1 MIRFTP
7 YNGAEYY
14 TLSYVWGQPNNNAT
28 TMLSRLNPFT
38 PDGLRVAAKVLHEL
52 GAKYVWIDAL
62 CINQA
67 YDKNGM
73 AERNR
78 EIPNMGKYYNNAKT
92 TVVFPYGLGVLSCLS
107 VEPLP
112 RWFTRGWTLQEY
124 QMSSNCVFVFGP
136 SIKKFFGVG
145 MVGGPLDGYV
155 GDGYVR
161 ITKEMMPW
169 YMRAMTGQYT
179 GKSPYK
185 APKNMWKDIDRE
197 SALLVE
203 YDPNNK
209 NDVMQRSTFRDCFRE
224 EDRVYCIMSYFGAKV
239 NVEYGIGMYEALRNL
254 LCSISPDDI
263 PSLLLTN
270 WYPSDDTPKDLCS
283 LSTFSRD
290 TAALWFNARSPIC
303 KCTYIRN
310 VGIEIS
316 TKTVDVEIYNTHEV
330 GEEYN
335 YFATI
340 NGLCNMSM
348 TTFGLRDIGNKTPKH
363 AYGVVQK
370 VGRMK
375 LVAIGRFQ
383 RMQSILTGAVEY
395 RGDWICSLVCTQIK
409 GNIYR
414 KVGMCCLN
422 MENCKEYVS
431 DKVLILA

>member
-1 MIRFTP
+1 
-7 YNGAEYY
+7 
-14 TLSYVWGQPNNNAT
+14 
-28 TMLSRLNPFT
+28 
-38 PDGLRVAAKVLHEL
+38 
-52 GAKYVWIDAL
+52 
-62 CINQA
+62 
-67 YDKNGM
+67 
-73 AERNR
+73 
-78 EIPNMGKYYNNAKT
+78 
-92 TVVFPYGLGVLSCLS
+92 
-107 VEPLP
+107 
-112 RWFTRGWTLQEY
+112 
-124 QMSSNCVFVFGP
+124 
-136 SIKKFFGVG
+136 
-145 MVGGPLDGYV
+145 
-155 GDGYVR
+155 
-161 ITKEMMPW
+161 
-169 YMRAMTGQYT
+169 MRAMTGKYT

-185 APKNMWKDIDRE
+185 AHKNMWKDIDRE

-348 TTFGLRDIGNKTPKH
+348 TTFG
-363 AYGVVQK
+363 
-370 VGRMK
+370 
-375 LVAIGRFQ
+375 